1 MFLVWSIV
9 SVVLIMIEIY
19 TASFFWIFFAIGCL
33 FSALSSLLIVSI
45 ETQILIMCIVAFLGL
60 IFGRRILQNYF
71 QVNKEIKLSNINA
84 LIGKTGIVIKEIDKD
99 MPGLVRVDNEVWSAI
114 SSDNETISERESI
127 VIKGVEGVKLLVHRI

>member
-33 FSALSSLLIVSI
+33 FSALSSLLIISI